1 MSTDFIHVLA
11 SAFSHAVNAAV
22 DARVTGLMQQH
33 ANATSQN
40 LCDIDALKQR
50 VAALELR
57 IPINTDLNK
66 IRELIDNK
74 IDAALAAHAA
84 TYDHDEYD
92 RIVGEVDDL
101 DLDRF
106 VNVDDVE
113 REIKSALRNATIS
126 IEV

>member
-1 MSTDFIHVLA
+1 MNTDFIQVLV
-11 SAFSHAVNAAV
+11 SAFSDAVNSAV
-22 DARVTGLMQQH
+22 DARVNALMEQY
-33 ANATSQN
+33 ANAASQN
-40 LCDIDALKQR
+40 LCDTDALKQR

-74 IDAALAAHAA
+74 IEAALAAHAA

-106 VNVDDVE
+106 VNVDDLE
-113 REIKSALRNATIS
+113 TEIRSALRNATIS